1 MKNIL
6 EYQELD
12 KELNKLKRANVN
24 SVERNNMAKLKEYIV
39 EAQEKG
45 MKLEAGA
52 KDLLNEYSKLKK
64 QYDANFEKVQKLT
77 ATDLNSITI
86 DDVDNILA
94 TTNSLSSELFQLE
107 RSINGIIIKIKESLK
122 SFEVAKQNIIK
133 AKQKYN
139 IFKTKYEQDVKA
151 SMPRIKE
158 IETRMAE
165 LEKVLNPDLFA
176 KYKALKAEKIFPVF
190 VPMVGGHCQG
200 CRVEIPT
207 AKANKLKTEKTI
219 VCECHRIIYSSES

>member
-1 MKNIL
+1 MKNML
-6 EYQELD
+6 EYQKLD
-12 KELNKLKRANVN
+12 IELNKLKKASAN
-24 SVERNNMAKLKEYIV
+24 SVERSNMAKLKEYIV
-39 EAQEKG
+39 EAQDKG

-52 KDLLNEYSKLKK
+52 KDLLNDYSKLKK
-64 QYDANFEKVQKLT
+64 QYDINFDKVQKLT
-77 ATDLNSITI
+77 TTDLSQVTLDKVDDILGTI
-86 DDVDNILA
+86 
-94 TTNSLSSELFQLE
+94 NSLSSELFQLE
-107 RSINGIIIKIKESLK
+107 RNINNIIIKIKESLK

-158 IETRMAE
+158 IETQMAE
-165 LEKVLNPDLFA
+165 LEKKLNPELFA

-219 VCECHRIIYSSES
+219 VCECHRIIYSTEV